1 MAKYEY
7 KVKGVDYVVEIQDIE
22 GNIANVT
29 VNGIPFEVE
38 MKQPVKSSKQKV
50 KLTDGQNNIS
60 ASSVASAGSA
70 AGSSSAASSDS
81 ASSSKQ
87 ATPAAGKPVVAPL
100 PGTIKSCYNTASVS
114 GQNSVGGVSG
124 YNYGGT
130 IKSCYNTAS
139 VSGQYSVGGVC
150 GDNYEGPITNC
161 YYLSGTVADGKGG
174 IGGKDD
180 ENGKAVEM
188 SKDRF
193 KSGEVA
199 WLLNGS
205 KSVSTEESTLAWYQ
219 KLGENADAY
228 PVLTSTGDNTV
239 YGGYQ
244 HGSRVRFF
252 SNTVQHSTGE
262 CKLNCVKLQ

>member
-50 KLTDGQNNIS
+50 KLSDVQNNIS

-100 PGTIKSCYNTASVS
+100 PGTINEIKVKVGDKVNTGDTVVVLEAMKM
-114 GQNSVGGVSG
+114 QNNIDAETS
-124 YNYGGT
+124 GT
-130 IKSCYNTAS
+130 ITSINVNK
-139 VSGQYSVGGVC
+139 
-150 GDNYEGPITNC
+150 GDAVMEG
-161 YYLSGTVADGKGG
+161 D
-174 IGGKDD
+174 
-180 ENGKAVEM
+180 
-188 SKDRF
+188 
-193 KSGEVA
+193 
-199 WLLNGS
+199 
-205 KSVSTEESTLAWYQ
+205 TLVTIA
-219 KLGENADAY
+219 
-228 PVLTSTGDNTV
+228 
-239 YGGYQ
+239 
-244 HGSRVRFF
+244 
-252 SNTVQHSTGE
+252 
-262 CKLNCVKLQ
+262 

>member
-87 ATPAAGKPVVAPL
+87 VVAPL
-100 PGTIKSCYNTASVS
+100 PGTINEIKVKVGDKVNTGDTVVVLEAMKM
-114 GQNSVGGVSG
+114 QNSIDAETS
-124 YNYGGT
+124 GT
-130 IKSCYNTAS
+130 ITSIN
-139 VSGQYSVGGVC
+139 VNE
-150 GDNYEGPITNC
+150 GDAVMEG
-161 YYLSGTVADGKGG
+161 D
-174 IGGKDD
+174 
-180 ENGKAVEM
+180 
-188 SKDRF
+188 
-193 KSGEVA
+193 
-199 WLLNGS
+199 
-205 KSVSTEESTLAWYQ
+205 TLVTIA
-219 KLGENADAY
+219 
-228 PVLTSTGDNTV
+228 
-239 YGGYQ
+239 
-244 HGSRVRFF
+244 
-252 SNTVQHSTGE
+252 
-262 CKLNCVKLQ
+262 